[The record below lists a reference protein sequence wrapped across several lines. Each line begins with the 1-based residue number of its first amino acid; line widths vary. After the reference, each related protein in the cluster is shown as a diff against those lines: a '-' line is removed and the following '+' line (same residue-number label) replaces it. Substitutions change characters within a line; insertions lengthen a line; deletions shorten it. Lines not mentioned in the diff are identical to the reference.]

1 MPKIMPKSARRL
13 LSSDIRF
20 WGCFLVLN
28 ALLFL
33 PLYLL
38 QRDES
43 TFFPLEPNAL
53 RSPAA
58 FFTELFL
65 WRNNPDPF
73 RLNAEFPILLA
84 LWVNAGWLRRGF
96 VRRTMMLAYFVMLAY
111 YVYEGIMV
119 YLYHVEPVFYNHY
132 FLIRDGL
139 EFLAEHLHISTAIYL
154 VAAAL
159 VAGILALVAWTLG
172 TLVDSRLSGELSR
185 GSRVALTAV
194 AVAVLISVASYRSVL
209 ADPRMVVSSLAF
221 KLEKNVAASL
231 NLYRS
236 IGSYNDQ
243 QVRATYDYS
252 DYKLARRPNV
262 YVLFVESYGSV
273 LYKRPD
279 YKIAYTALLN
289 TMQERLTQGGFSV
302 ASALSESPT
311 WGGGSWMAYTSALF
325 GLRIDAHPQYLA
337 LMDRYDTLDGP
348 RYPDFGSYLRGQ
360 GYYYQWVTSISVELR
375 EDMWEKYRRFYGVDR
390 WIRYGDLAYDGARY
404 GWGPAPADQYVLAYA
419 RDVLAKDVD
428 QPLLTFYITQNSHY
442 PWDPLPS
449 MVDDWQ
455 TLAVAPPD
463 GDPVPT
469 DVLDHQELR
478 ARYLNAIDYTLDML
492 TDFVLNHADEDAVFV
507 LVGDHQPPRVSRRDD
522 GYETPMHIIARD
534 PAFIATLGQYG
545 FTPGTVVD
553 ATAGPSIHHDGIYSL
568 LMRSLIQTYGEDP
581 AHAPDYLPDGV
592 IPPDWMVTEETS
604 AAPSD

>member
-1 MPKIMPKSARRL
+1 MPKSVRRL
-13 LSSDIRF
+13 LSPDIRF
-20 WGCFLVLN
+20 WACFIVLN
-28 ALLFL
+28 ALLFV

-53 RSPAA
+53 HSPTA

-73 RLNAEFPILLA
+73 RINVEFPILLA
-84 LWVNAGWLRRGF
+84 LWINVGWLRRGF
-96 VRRTMMLAYFVMLAY
+96 VRWTMMLIYFVMLAY

-139 EFLAEHLHISTAIYL
+139 EFLAEHLHISAGIYL

-159 VAGILALVAWTLG
+159 VAGGLALIAWLLG
-172 TLVDSRLSGELSR
+172 MLVNVRIPRELSR
-185 GSRVALTAV
+185 GSRVALTAI
-194 AVAVLISVASYRSVL
+194 AASLLISVVSYRSVL

-231 NLYRS
+231 DLYRS
-236 IGSYNDQ
+236 IGSYSDQ
-243 QVRATYDYS
+243 QVRSTYDYS
-252 DYKLARRPNV
+252 DYQLAHRPNI
-262 YVLFVESYGSV
+262 YLLFVESYGSV

-279 YKIAYTALLN
+279 YKIAYTELLN
-289 TMQERLTQGGFSV
+289 TMQDRLTDGGYTV
-302 ASALSESPT
+302 ASTLSESPM

-325 GLRIDAHPQYLA
+325 GLRIDAQPQYLA
-337 LMDRYDTLDGP
+337 LMDRYDTPEGP
-348 RYPDFGSYLRGQ
+348 RYPDIGSYLRSQ

-390 WIRYGDLAYDGARY
+390 WVRYHDLAYEGPRY
-404 GWGPAPADQYVLAYA
+404 GWGPAPADQYVLAYS
-419 RDVLAKDVD
+419 RDVLEKDID
-428 QPLLTFYITQNSHY
+428 QPLFTFFITQNSHY

-449 MVDDWQ
+449 MVDDWR
-455 TLAVAPPD
+455 TLADATPD

-478 ARYLNAIDYTLDML
+478 ARYLSAIDYQLNML
-492 TDFVLNHADEDAVFV
+492 TDFILNHADEDAIFV
-507 LVGDHQPPRVSRRDD
+507 LIGDHQPPRVSRRND
-522 GYETPMHIIARD
+522 GYETPVHIITRD
-534 PAFIATLGQYG
+534 PAFIASLDPYG

-553 ATAGPSIHHDGIYSL
+553 DTAGPSIHHEGIYSL
-568 LMRSLIQTYGEDP
+568 LMRSLIQTYGTDP
-581 AHAPDYLPDGV
+581 AHAPDYLPNGV
-592 IPPDWMVTEETS
+592 IPPHWMVTAEETS
-604 AAPSD
+604 AAPTD